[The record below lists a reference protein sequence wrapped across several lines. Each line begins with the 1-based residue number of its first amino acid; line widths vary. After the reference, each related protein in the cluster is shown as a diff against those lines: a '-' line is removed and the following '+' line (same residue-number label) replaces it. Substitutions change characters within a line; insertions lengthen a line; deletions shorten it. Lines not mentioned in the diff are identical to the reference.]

1 MGGEK
6 VLRKSEEV
14 RQLKELTV
22 EVEVE
27 AERWEV
33 DWMVDTM
40 EGSEDTRLLPKTGSV
55 L

>member
-14 RQLKELTV
+14 RRLKGLT
-22 EVEVE
+22 VEVE
-27 AERWEV
+27 AERREE

-40 EGSEDTRLLPKTGSV
+40 EDSEDTRLLPKTGSV